1 MLSINLHCYLPF
13 RDIAIVHKVVN
24 YNAKMVL
31 IQGGSALDWDADT
44 IITGP
49 VNLGDAFR
57 LRVDFEIT
65 HPDNRTEFG
74 KHNHVRVRV

>member
-1 MLSINLHCYLPF
+1 
-13 RDIAIVHKVVN
+13 
-24 YNAKMVL
+24 MVL

-57 LRVDFEIT
+57 LRVDFEIA